1 MRALRAETDDDTEDD
16 YDDIEDDEATMGEGS
31 MAIETEDETE
41 DDTEDY
47 SGDDTNG
54 DDDDL
59 VTIVPKP
66 NDRSRVVQD
75 D

>member
-16 YDDIEDDEATMGEGS
+16 YDDAEDDEATMGEGS
-31 MAIETEDETE
+31 MAIETE

-66 NDRSRVVQD
+66 NDRSRVV
-75 D
+75 

>member
-31 MAIETEDETE
+31 MAIETED
-41 DDTEDY
+41 DTEDY

-66 NDRSRVVQD
+66 NDRSRVV
-75 D
+75 